1 VYSEIGRGTEFKVYL
16 PAVEGT
22 ETQQAEELELFT
34 GNGEL
39 ILVVDDETTIR
50 EITKTSLETYNYKV
64 IAASDGIEA
73 IALCLAS

>member
-1 VYSEIGRGTEFKVYL
+1 VYL

-39 ILVVDDETTIR
+39 ILVVDDEPQF
-50 EITKTSLETYNYKV
+50 EITKTSLLQLQG
-64 IAASDGIEA
+64 DRR
-73 IALCLAS
+73 

>member
-1 VYSEIGRGTEFKVYL
+1 MYS

-39 ILVVDDETTIR
+39 ILVVMTKPQF
-50 EITKTSLETYNYKV
+50 EITKTSLETTT
-64 IAASDGIEA
+64 G
-73 IALCLAS
+73 